1 MSKPEEKKKKRITEL
16 LALLEKTYPNASTQ
30 LKFKNPFEVMVATIL
45 AAKCTDKRVNQ
56 VTEKLFQKYKGPE
69 DFARADLKELEQDIK
84 TCGLFRNKSKNIMEA
99 SKMLVEKYGGHVP
112 DDLEKLMELPGV
124 GRKTANV
131 ILANAFRKPAFA
143 VDTHVYRL
151 AHRLGL
157 SDKKD
162 VLGVERDLMQK
173 IPQDKWIEA
182 HHWLIYHGRSI
193 CHARSPKCGECPLAH
208 LCPYDQKKK
217 S

>member
-1 MSKPEEKKKKRITEL
+1 MSKLEETKRISEL
-16 LALLEKTYPNASTQ
+16 LSLLNQTYPDASTQ
-30 LKFKNPFEVMVATIL
+30 LKFKNPFELMVATIL
-45 AAKCTDKRVNQ
+45 AAQCTDKRVNQ
-56 VTEKLFQKYKGPE
+56 VTESLFQKYKGPE
-69 DFARADLKELEQDIK
+69 DFARADLNELEQDIK
-84 TCGLFRNKSKNIMEA
+84 TCGLFRNKSKNIKEA
-99 SKMLVEKYGGHVP
+99 SQMLVEKYGGQVP
-112 DDLEKLMELPGV
+112 DDLEKLIELPGV

-162 VLGVERDLMQK
+162 MLGVEKDLMQK

-182 HHWLIYHGRSI
+182 HHWLIHHGRSI
-193 CHARSPKCGECPLAH
+193 CQARSPKCKKCPVSH
-208 LCPYDQKKK
+208 LCPSDKQKKN
-217 S
+217 

>member
-30 LKFKNPFEVMVATIL
+30 LKFKNPFELMVATIL